1 MSRNIL
7 DIKGLFNHKFSS
19 QVRIYF
25 LTAWLKRIHNKV
37 MWNLLNVHVFFFFY
51 LCIWRGQ
58 FCWHLLSLC
67 FSFFLYLTHLLHPKW
82 IFKNKVPG
90 RIFCS
95 NVANFSQ
102 VSYFHTYKIS
112 ITFKQSWSILLRFK
126 FKNTFSHLKQV

>member
-37 MWNLLNVHVFFFFY
+37 MWNLLNVHVFFSFTCVYDEVNFVD
-51 LCIWRGQ
+51 I
-58 FCWHLLSLC
+58 FSL
-67 FSFFLYLTHLLHPKW
+67 FVSLFFLCLTHLLHPKW

-126 FKNTFSHLKQV
+126 FKNTFSHMKQV

>member
-37 MWNLLNVHVFFFFY
+37 MWNLLNVHVFFSFTCVYDEVNFVD
-51 LCIWRGQ
+51 I
-58 FCWHLLSLC
+58 FSL
-67 FSFFLYLTHLLHPKW
+67 FVSLFFLCLTHLLHPKW

-126 FKNTFSHLKQV
+126 FKNTFSHMKQI